1 MMYVIILMYDIFA
14 AMGNAPWISVA
25 SHVYFGKARC
35 TMLFSIDSGVPVL
48 PAEGF
53 SGDTENAVCF
63 TGHRETGVIP
73 YKNEPIYQSIT
84 TRAVQLML
92 FRYIDMAVES
102 GYRSFIS
109 GLAVGTDLWAA
120 KYILAKKRS
129 DTDIKLIGVM
139 PYLRHAE
146 RFSPWYKEILAE
158 VERGA
163 DVLLTTNT
171 SPAVIYGKKGAGENT
186 SPDVY
191 RDRNYFMADHA
202 SAVISYFNEG
212 SFKSGTYQT
221 LNYAARQGKKIRRF
235 GLEDVYALIDEC
247 GPDLESIRRRLVF
260 MENVFEMP
268 Y

>member
-1 MMYVIILMYDIFA
+1 MYVIILMYDIF
-14 AMGNAPWISVA
+14 GE
-25 SHVYFGKARC
+25 ARFN
-35 TMLFSIDSGVPVL
+35 MLFSLDSGVPVL
-48 PAEGF
+48 PADSREIVP
-53 SGDTENAVCF
+53 SETVCF

-73 YKNEPIYQSIT
+73 YRKEPIYRSIT
-84 TRAVQLML
+84 LRTVQLML

-120 KYILAKKRS
+120 KYVLAKKRS
-129 DTDIKLIGVM
+129 DSSIRLIGVM

-146 RFSPWYKEILAE
+146 HFSAEYREMLAD

-163 DVLLTTNT
+163 DLLLATNT
-171 SPAVIYGKKGAGENT
+171 DPAAVYGKSGENT
-186 SPDVY
+186 SPDLY
-191 RDRNYFMADHA
+191 RVRNYFMVDNAA
-202 SAVISYFNEG
+202 AVISYFNEG

-221 LNYAARQGKKIRRF
+221 LNYAVRQGLKIRRF

-247 GPDLESIRRRLVF
+247 GPDIDSIRRKLVF
-260 MENVFEMP
+260 MDNLFEEP

>member
-1 MMYVIILMYDIFA
+1 
-14 AMGNAPWISVA
+14 
-25 SHVYFGKARC
+25 
-35 TMLFSIDSGVPVL
+35 MLFSLDSGVPVL
-48 PAEGF
+48 PAQDF
-53 SGDTENAVCF
+53 SGDIDNTVCF
-63 TGHRETGVIP
+63 TGHRETSVIP
-73 YKNEPIYQSIT
+73 YRNDPIYRSIT
-84 TRAVQLML
+84 LRTVQLML
-92 FRYIDMAVES
+92 CRYIDMAVES

-129 DTDIKLIGVM
+129 DSSIRLIGVM

-146 RFSPWYKEILAE
+146 RFAPQYRETLAD
-158 VERGA
+158 VEKGA

-171 SPAVIYGKKGAGENT
+171 EPDVIYGKKGSGENT

-191 RDRNYFMADHA
+191 RERNYFMVDNA

-221 LNYAARQGKKIRRF
+221 LNYATRQGRTIRRF
-235 GLEDVYALIDEC
+235 GLEDAYALIDEC
-247 GPDLESIRRRLVF
+247 GPDIESIRRRLVF

>member
-1 MMYVIILMYDIFA
+1 
-14 AMGNAPWISVA
+14 
-25 SHVYFGKARC
+25 
-35 TMLFSIDSGVPVL
+35 MLFSLDSGVPVL
-48 PAEGF
+48 PAQDF
-53 SGDTENAVCF
+53 SGDIDTTVCF
-63 TGHRETGVIP
+63 TGHRETSVIP
-73 YKNEPIYQSIT
+73 YRNEPIYRSIT
-84 TRAVQLML
+84 LRTVQLML
-92 FRYIDMAVES
+92 CRYIDMAVES

-129 DTDIKLIGVM
+129 DSSIRLIVVM

-146 RFSPWYKEILAE
+146 RFAPQYRETLAD
-158 VERGA
+158 VEKGA

-171 SPAVIYGKKGAGENT
+171 EPDVIYGKKGSGENT

-191 RDRNYFMADHA
+191 RERNYFMVDNA

-221 LNYAARQGKKIRRF
+221 LNYATRQGRTIRRF
-235 GLEDVYALIDEC
+235 GLEDAYALIDEC
-247 GPDLESIRRRLVF
+247 GPDIESIRRRLVF

>member
-1 MMYVIILMYDIFA
+1 
-14 AMGNAPWISVA
+14 
-25 SHVYFGKARC
+25 
-35 TMLFSIDSGVPVL
+35 MLFSLDSGVPVL
-48 PAEGF
+48 PAQDF
-53 SGDTENAVCF
+53 SGDIDTTVCF
-63 TGHRETGVIP
+63 TGHRETSAIP
-73 YKNEPIYQSIT
+73 YRNEPIYRSIT
-84 TRAVQLML
+84 LRTIQLML
-92 FRYIDMAVES
+92 CRYIDMAVES

-129 DTDIKLIGVM
+129 DSSIRLIGVM

-146 RFSPWYKEILAE
+146 RFAPQYRETLAD
-158 VERGA
+158 VEKGA

-171 SPAVIYGKKGAGENT
+171 EPDVIYGKKGSGENT

-191 RDRNYFMADHA
+191 RERNYFMVDNA

-221 LNYAARQGKKIRRF
+221 LNYATRQGRTIRRF
-235 GLEDVYALIDEC
+235 GLEDAYALIDEC
-247 GPDLESIRRRLVF
+247 GPDIESIRRRLVF

>member
-1 MMYVIILMYDIFA
+1 MMYVIILMYDIF
-14 AMGNAPWISVA
+14 GE
-25 SHVYFGKARC
+25 ARFN
-35 TMLFSIDSGVPVL
+35 MLFSLDSGVPVL
-48 PAEGF
+48 PADSREIVP
-53 SGDTENAVCF
+53 SETVCF

-73 YKNEPIYQSIT
+73 YRKEPIYRSIT
-84 TRAVQLML
+84 LRTVQLML

-120 KYILAKKRS
+120 KYVLAKKRS
-129 DTDIKLIGVM
+129 DSSIRLIGVM

-146 RFSPWYKEILAE
+146 HFSAEYREMLAD

-163 DVLLTTNT
+163 DLLLATNT
-171 SPAVIYGKKGAGENT
+171 DPAAVYGKSGENT
-186 SPDVY
+186 SPDLY
-191 RDRNYFMADHA
+191 RVRNYFMVDNAA
-202 SAVISYFNEG
+202 AVISYFNEG

-221 LNYAARQGKKIRRF
+221 LNYAVRQGLKIRRF

-247 GPDLESIRRRLVF
+247 GPDIDSIRRKLVF
-260 MENVFEMP
+260 MDNLFEEP

>member
-1 MMYVIILMYDIFA
+1 
-14 AMGNAPWISVA
+14 
-25 SHVYFGKARC
+25 
-35 TMLFSIDSGVPVL
+35 MLFSLDSGVPVL
-48 PAEGF
+48 PAQDF
-53 SGDTENAVCF
+53 SGDIDTAVCF
-63 TGHRETGVIP
+63 TGHRETSVVP
-73 YKNEPIYQSIT
+73 YKGEPVYQSIT
-84 TRAVQLML
+84 LRTVQLML
-92 FRYIDMAVES
+92 CRYIDMAVES

-129 DTDIKLIGVM
+129 DRGIKLIGVM

-146 RFSPWYKEILAE
+146 RFSPQYRETLAD
-158 VERGA
+158 VEKGA

-171 SPAVIYGKKGAGENT
+171 DPDVIYGKKVAGENT

-191 RDRNYFMADHA
+191 RDRNYFMVDNA

-221 LNYAARQGKKIRRF
+221 LNYATRQGRKIRRF
-235 GLEDVYALIDEC
+235 GLEDVYAVIDEC
-247 GPDLESIRRRLVF
+247 GPDIESIRRRLIF

>member
-1 MMYVIILMYDIFA
+1 
-14 AMGNAPWISVA
+14 
-25 SHVYFGKARC
+25 
-35 TMLFSIDSGVPVL
+35 MLFSLDSGVPVL
-48 PAEGF
+48 PAQDF
-53 SGDTENAVCF
+53 SGDIDTTVCF
-63 TGHRETGVIP
+63 TGHRETSVIP
-73 YKNEPIYQSIT
+73 YRNEPIYRSIT
-84 TRAVQLML
+84 LRTVQLML
-92 FRYIDMAVES
+92 CRYIDMAVES

-129 DTDIKLIGVM
+129 DSSIRLIGAM

-146 RFSPWYKEILAE
+146 RFAPQYRETLAD
-158 VERGA
+158 VEKGA

-171 SPAVIYGKKGAGENT
+171 EPDVIYRKKGSGENT

-191 RDRNYFMADHA
+191 RERNYFMVDNA

-221 LNYAARQGKKIRRF
+221 LNYATRQGRTIRRF
-235 GLEDVYALIDEC
+235 GLEDAYALIDEC
-247 GPDLESIRRRLVF
+247 GPDIESIRRRLVF

>member
-1 MMYVIILMYDIFA
+1 
-14 AMGNAPWISVA
+14 
-25 SHVYFGKARC
+25 
-35 TMLFSIDSGVPVL
+35 MLFSLDSGVPVL
-48 PAEGF
+48 PAQDF
-53 SGDTENAVCF
+53 SGDIDTTVCF
-63 TGHRETGVIP
+63 TGHRETSVIP
-73 YKNEPIYQSIT
+73 YRNEPIYRSIT
-84 TRAVQLML
+84 LRTVQLML
-92 FRYIDMAVES
+92 CRYIDMAVES

-129 DTDIKLIGVM
+129 DSSIRLIGVM

-146 RFSPWYKEILAE
+146 RFAPQYRETLAD
-158 VERGA
+158 VEKGA

-171 SPAVIYGKKGAGENT
+171 EPDVIYGKKGSGENT

-191 RDRNYFMADHA
+191 RDRNYFMVDNA

-221 LNYAARQGKKIRRF
+221 LNYATRQGRTIRRF
-235 GLEDVYALIDEC
+235 GLEDAYALIDEC
-247 GPDLESIRRRLVF
+247 GPDIESIRRRLVF